1 MKQIALF
8 LIVFVA
14 WAFVPSSSPI
24 KPDCTC
30 KGIKLWGRVRVVDSF
45 ENFRVRVVNDLQDF
59 NVRKV
64 DSQPYWCGEWQFV
77 DSHEDFTI
85 RFVDSHE
92 DFTIKFVDSFPGIH

>member
-30 KGIKLWGRVRVVDSF
+30 KGIKLWGRVKVVEAHEDFKVRISEHPDLRVKLT
-45 ENFRVRVVNDLQDF
+45 NLPG
-59 NVRKV
+59 K
-64 DSQPYWCGEWQFV
+64 CGEWYFV
-77 DSHEDFTI
+77 DVHQDFSIRFVESHEDFEI
-85 RFVDSHE
+85 EFSDYAGLR
-92 DFTIKFVDSFPGIH
+92 